1 MYFRR
6 KQSQGRFYLQIVESH
21 RTGDRV
27 RQRVIATLG
36 RLDELESSGQLD
48 RLLRSG
54 ARFVRQAMVLDAAR
68 SGDAPAIAVRHI
80 GPALLF
86 ERLWQETGCQD
97 VIAGLARKRGH
108 HFAVERAVFL
118 TVLHR
123 LMRGCAVGS
132 RGCPNSTQSHTR
144 FPPSAKAR
152 PGPING
158 RGIGIYQRLSPAAR
172 EAQMF
177 AQRISR
183 RIIPLAVTCVAVIG
197 TATSAAS
204 EETISIALQTATKLI
219 AEDGHA
225 VTRVSLSTSAET
237 VKVSDKAST
246 DGSFRIAQTQGM
258 NRRADRRDS
267 RQDCRHQEGAVGA
280 DKRNC
285 KQQRRQTRGSSPP
298 G

>member
-1 MYFRR
+1 MSKGATAAELDFHVWNRIVGMYTA
-6 KQSQGRFYLQIVESH
+6 SL
-21 RTGDRV
+21 T
-27 RQRVIATLG
+27 
-36 RLDELESSGQLD
+36 ELEP
-48 RLLRSG
+48 RRRSG
-54 ARFVRQAMVLDAAR
+54 R
-68 SGDAPAIAVRHI
+68 
-80 GPALLF
+80 
-86 ERLWQETGCQD
+86 
-97 VIAGLARKRGH
+97 
-108 HFAVERAVFL
+108 
-118 TVLHR
+118 
-123 LMRGCAVGS
+123 
-132 RGCPNSTQSHTR
+132 NTR
-144 FPPSAKAR
+144 E
-152 PGPING
+152 G
-158 RGIGIYQRLSPAAR
+158 